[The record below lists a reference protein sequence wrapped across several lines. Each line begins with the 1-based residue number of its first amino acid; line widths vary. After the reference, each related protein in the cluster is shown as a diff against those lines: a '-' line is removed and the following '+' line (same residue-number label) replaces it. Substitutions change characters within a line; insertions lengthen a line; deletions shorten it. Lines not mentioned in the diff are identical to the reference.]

1 MAIQSVKPVY
11 FFHIPKTSGR
21 FFTINTTILLE
32 HELLNRGIQYKNILK
47 AYGHRSFEPVDSVD
61 MLGYTFLRD
70 PVARTISHWL
80 HIYENQLTG
89 SMVADKKKL
98 FNFLHANPTDPLID
112 YQTKFIVNNGGESP
126 IDIVRCPSFVKN
138 ISSSDF
144 ALAQSRLSKLTYIFD
159 QKDQGDNLRYKFLD
173 ILYAHFEI
181 TPTVPNTVNI
191 KYRIGNNDSLRLHSN
206 LSDSEIL
213 EMQDLLK
220 NDMNLYNSVTFS
232 KL

>member
-1 MAIQSVKPVY
+1 MATQNVKPVY

-21 FFTINTTILLE
+21 FFTINTTVLLE

-89 SMVADKKKL
+89 SMVADKRKL
-98 FNFLHANPTDPLID
+98 FDFLHANPTDPIID
-112 YQTKFIVNNGGESP
+112 YQTKFIIFNGGESP
-126 IDIVRCPSFVKN
+126 VDIFRPSFVER

-173 ILYAHFEI
+173 ILYAHYGI

-191 KYRIGNNDSLRLHSN
+191 RYRIGNNESLRMHSS

-213 EMQDLLK
+213 EMQDLLR
-220 NDMNLYNSVTFS
+220 NDMNLYDSAAFS